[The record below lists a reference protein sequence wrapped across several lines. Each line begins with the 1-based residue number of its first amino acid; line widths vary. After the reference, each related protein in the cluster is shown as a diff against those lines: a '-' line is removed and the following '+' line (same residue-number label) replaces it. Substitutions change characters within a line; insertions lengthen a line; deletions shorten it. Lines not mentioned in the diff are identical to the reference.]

1 MSKEKQKLDPVV
13 ILLDLIIIAMIYVM
27 LVVGFNLYQNISYE
41 KRSGT
46 FMQDALLMSHDLQ
59 LNNYSY
65 LVQGAYMNKI
75 NNYDDAVQYHELAN
89 YTEAAFLYKVF
100 SEKGKQAEA
109 DRQKDSM
116 DNARKAMGS
125 LTVFADKVDVMIRD
139 FGKN

>member
-1 MSKEKQKLDPVV
+1 MSKGKQKFDPVV